1 MRFLCALEFILECVF
16 LLFQIKKGGENMIKI
31 NNVHKS
37 FNNVQVLKDITL
49 EIKKGEVFGLVGH
62 SGAGKSTLLRCIN
75 GLETYDKGSI
85 LVNEYEEVKNLTN
98 SAVRSFRKNLGMI
111 FQHFSLLERRNVYD
125 NVALPLEC
133 WGYSKADIDKRVIEL
148 LELVGLS
155 DKKKSKPREL
165 SGGQKQ
171 RVAIA
176 RALALNPNIL
186 LCDEATSALDP
197 NTTKSILALLR
208 DINEKLGIT
217 IIIVT
222 HQMEVVK
229 EICERVAIM
238 EGGQVMAVGKTED
251 LFLKNS
257 KSLKALIGEEEILP
271 SEGINIRLFFPK
283 DNSNDSIITGMAR
296 ELDIDF
302 SIVWGKLERFRDD
315 VLGSLVIN
323 IKQKQKDEVVKYLTS
338 KEMPWEVI

>member
-1 MRFLCALEFILECVF
+1 
-16 LLFQIKKGGENMIKI
+16 MIKI

-37 FNNVQVLKDITL
+37 FNDVEVLKDITL
-49 EIKKGEVFGLVGH
+49 EIKKGEIFGLVGH

-85 LVNEYEEVKNLTN
+85 IVNEYSEVKLLDNK
-98 SAVRSFRKNLGMI
+98 SVRIFRKNLGMI

-133 WGYSKADIDKRVIEL
+133 FKYSKDDIEKRVSEL

-176 RALALNPNIL
+176 RALALNPDIL

-229 EICERVAIM
+229 EICQRVAIM
-238 EGGQVMAVGKTED
+238 ENGQVMAIGKTED

-257 KSLKALIGEEEILP
+257 KVLKSLIGEEEVVP
-271 SEGINIRLFFPK
+271 NEGINIRLFFPK
-283 DNSNDSIITGMAR
+283 DNSNDSIITAMAR
-296 ELDIDF
+296 DLDIDF

-323 IKQKQKDEVVKYLTS
+323 IKENQRNEVEKYLTS
-338 KEMPWEVI
+338 KNMPWEVI

>member
-1 MRFLCALEFILECVF
+1 
-16 LLFQIKKGGENMIKI
+16 MIKI

-37 FNNVQVLKDITL
+37 FNGVEVLKDITL

-85 LVNEYEEVKNLTN
+85 LVNEYEEVKELSNK
-98 SAVRSFRKNLGMI
+98 SVRSFRKNLGMI

-133 WGYSKADIDKRVIEL
+133 WGYSKTEIDKRVLEL

-155 DKKKSKPREL
+155 DKKKRKPREL

-176 RALALNPNIL
+176 RALALNPDIL

-229 EICERVAIM
+229 EICQRVAIM
-238 EGGQVMAVGKTED
+238 EGGQVIDLGKTED

-257 KSLKALIGEEEILP
+257 KALKSLIGEEEILP

-283 DNSNDSIITGMAR
+283 DNSKDSIITAMAR

-323 IKQKQKDEVVKYLTS
+323 IKKNQKDQVVKYLTS
-338 KEMPWEVI
+338 KNMPWEVI

>member
-1 MRFLCALEFILECVF
+1 
-16 LLFQIKKGGENMIKI
+16 MIKI
-31 NNVHKS
+31 NNVYKS
-37 FNNVQVLKDITL
+37 FNDVEVLKDITL

-85 LVNEYEEVKNLTN
+85 LVNQEQEVKALGNKSL
-98 SAVRSFRKNLGMI
+98 RSFRKNLGMI
-111 FQHFSLLERRNVYD
+111 FQHFSLLERKNVYD
-125 NVALPLEC
+125 NIALPLEC
-133 WGYSKADIDKRVIEL
+133 WGYNKADIDKRVLEL

-155 DKKKSKPREL
+155 DKKKNKPREL

-217 IIIVT
+217 IIMVT

-229 EICERVAIM
+229 EICQRVAIM
-238 EGGQVMAVGKTED
+238 EDGQVIAVGKTED
-251 LFLKNS
+251 LFLENS
-257 KSLKALIGEEEILP
+257 KALKTLIGEEEILP
-271 SEGINIRLFFPK
+271 NEGINIRLFFPK
-283 DNSNDSIITGMAR
+283 DNSNDSIITAMAR
-296 ELDIDF
+296 ELNIDF

-323 IKQKQKDEVVKYLTS
+323 IKENQKSEVIKYLTS
-338 KEMPWEVI
+338 KNMPWEVI

>member
-1 MRFLCALEFILECVF
+1 
-16 LLFQIKKGGENMIKI
+16 MIKI
-31 NNVHKS
+31 NNLYKS
-37 FNNVQVLKDITL
+37 FNDIEVLKDITL

-75 GLETYDKGSI
+75 GLETYDNGRI
-85 LVNEYEEVKNLTN
+85 IVNEYEEVKELGNK
-98 SAVRSFRKNLGMI
+98 SVRSFRKNLGMI

-133 WGYSKADIDKRVIEL
+133 WGYSKDEIDKRVSEL
-148 LELVGLS
+148 LELVGLA
-155 DKKKSKPREL
+155 DKKKSKPRQL

-176 RALALNPNIL
+176 RALALNPDIL

-229 EICERVAIM
+229 EICQRVAIM
-238 EGGQVMAVGKTED
+238 EGGQVIAVGKTED

-257 KSLKALIGEEEILP
+257 KALKTLIGEEEILP
-271 SEGINIRLFFPK
+271 TEGINIRLFFPK
-283 DNSNDSIITGMAR
+283 DDSNDSIITAMAR
-296 ELDIDF
+296 ELNIDF

-323 IKQKQKDEVVKYLTS
+323 IKENQKYEVIKYLKS
-338 KEMPWEVI
+338 KNMQWEVI

>member
-1 MRFLCALEFILECVF
+1 
-16 LLFQIKKGGENMIKI
+16 MIKI

-37 FNNVQVLKDITL
+37 FNDVEVLKDITL
-49 EIKKGEVFGLVGH
+49 EIKKGEIFGLVGH

-85 LVNEYEEVKNLTN
+85 IVNEYSEVKLLDNK
-98 SAVRSFRKNLGMI
+98 SVRIFRKNLGMI

-133 WGYSKADIDKRVIEL
+133 FKYSKEDIEKRVSEL

-176 RALALNPNIL
+176 RALALNPDIL

-217 IIIVT
+217 IIIV
-222 HQMEVVK
+222 EN
-229 EICERVAIM
+229 
-238 EGGQVMAVGKTED
+238 GQVMAIGKTED

-257 KSLKALIGEEEILP
+257 KVLKSLIGEEEVLP
-271 SEGINIRLFFPK
+271 NEGINIRLFFPK
-283 DNSNDSIITGMAR
+283 DNSNDSIITAMAR
-296 ELDIDF
+296 DLDIDF

-323 IKQKQKDEVVKYLTS
+323 IKENQRNEVEKYLTS
-338 KEMPWEVI
+338 KNMPWEVI

>member
-1 MRFLCALEFILECVF
+1 
-16 LLFQIKKGGENMIKI
+16 
-31 NNVHKS
+31 
-37 FNNVQVLKDITL
+37 
-49 EIKKGEVFGLVGH
+49 
-62 SGAGKSTLLRCIN
+62 
-75 GLETYDKGSI
+75 
-85 LVNEYEEVKNLTN
+85 
-98 SAVRSFRKNLGMI
+98 
-111 FQHFSLLERRNVYD
+111 
-125 NVALPLEC
+125 
-133 WGYSKADIDKRVIEL
+133 
-148 LELVGLS
+148 
-155 DKKKSKPREL
+155 
-165 SGGQKQ
+165 
-171 RVAIA
+171 
-176 RALALNPNIL
+176 
-186 LCDEATSALDP
+186 
-197 NTTKSILALLR
+197 
-208 DINEKLGIT
+208 
-217 IIIVT
+217 
-222 HQMEVVK
+222 MEVVK

-323 IKQKQKDEVVKYLTS
+323 IKQEQKDEVAKYLTS

>member
-1 MRFLCALEFILECVF
+1 
-16 LLFQIKKGGENMIKI
+16 MIKI

-37 FNNVQVLKDITL
+37 FNDVEVLKDITL
-49 EIKKGEVFGLVGH
+49 EIKKGEIFGLVGH

-85 LVNEYEEVKNLTN
+85 IVNEYSEVKLLDNK
-98 SAVRSFRKNLGMI
+98 SVRIFRKNLGMI

-133 WGYSKADIDKRVIEL
+133 FKYSKEDIEKRVSEL

-176 RALALNPNIL
+176 RALALNPDIL

-229 EICERVAIM
+229 EICQRVAIM
-238 EGGQVMAVGKTED
+238 ENGQVMAIGKTED

-257 KSLKALIGEEEILP
+257 KVLKSLIGEEEVLP
-271 SEGINIRLFFPK
+271 NEGINIRLFFPK
-283 DNSNDSIITGMAR
+283 DNSNDSIITAMAR
-296 ELDIDF
+296 DLDIDF

-323 IKQKQKDEVVKYLTS
+323 IKENQRNEVEKYLTS
-338 KEMPWEVI
+338 KNMPWEVI

>member
-1 MRFLCALEFILECVF
+1 
-16 LLFQIKKGGENMIKI
+16 MIKI

-37 FNNVQVLKDITL
+37 FNDVEVLKDITL
-49 EIKKGEVFGLVGH
+49 EIKKGEIFGLVGH

-85 LVNEYEEVKNLTN
+85 IVNEYSEVKLLDNK
-98 SAVRSFRKNLGMI
+98 AVRSFRKNLGMI

-133 WGYSKADIDKRVIEL
+133 FKYSKDDIEKRVSEL

-176 RALALNPNIL
+176 RALALNPDIL

-229 EICERVAIM
+229 EICQRVAIM
-238 EGGQVMAVGKTED
+238 ENGQVMAIGKTED

-257 KSLKALIGEEEILP
+257 KVLKSLIGEEEVVP
-271 SEGINIRLFFPK
+271 NEGINIRLFFPK
-283 DNSNDSIITGMAR
+283 DNSNDSIITAMAR
-296 ELDIDF
+296 DLDIDF

-323 IKQKQKDEVVKYLTS
+323 IKENQRNEVEKYLTS
-338 KEMPWEVI
+338 KNMPWEVI

>member
-1 MRFLCALEFILECVF
+1 
-16 LLFQIKKGGENMIKI
+16 MIKI

-37 FNNVQVLKDITL
+37 FNDVEVLKDITL
-49 EIKKGEVFGLVGH
+49 EIKKGEIFGLVGH

-85 LVNEYEEVKNLTN
+85 VVNEYSEVKLLDNK
-98 SAVRSFRKNLGMI
+98 AVRSFRKNLGMI

-133 WGYSKADIDKRVIEL
+133 FKYSKDDIEKRVSEL

-176 RALALNPNIL
+176 RALALNPDIL

-229 EICERVAIM
+229 EICQRVAIM
-238 EGGQVMAVGKTED
+238 ENGQVMAVGKTED

-257 KSLKALIGEEEILP
+257 KVLKSLIGEEEVLP
-271 SEGINIRLFFPK
+271 NEGINIRLFFPK
-283 DNSNDSIITGMAR
+283 DNSNDSIITAMAR
-296 ELDIDF
+296 DLDIDF

-323 IKQKQKDEVVKYLTS
+323 IKENQRNEVEKYLTS
-338 KEMPWEVI
+338 KNMPWEVI

>member
-1 MRFLCALEFILECVF
+1 
-16 LLFQIKKGGENMIKI
+16 MIKI

-37 FNNVQVLKDITL
+37 FNGIEVLKDITL

-85 LVNEYEEVKNLTN
+85 LVNEYEEVKELSNK
-98 SAVRSFRKNLGMI
+98 SVRSFRKNLGMI

-133 WGYSKADIDKRVIEL
+133 WGYSKADIDKRVSEL

-229 EICERVAIM
+229 EICQRVAIM

-257 KSLKALIGEEEILP
+257 KALKALIGEEEILP
-271 SEGINIRLFFPK
+271 SQGINIRLFFPK
-283 DNSNDSIITGMAR
+283 DNSNDSIITAMAR

-323 IKQKQKDEVVKYLTS
+323 IKENQKDKVVKYLTS
-338 KEMPWEVI
+338 KYMPWEVI

>member
-1 MRFLCALEFILECVF
+1 
-16 LLFQIKKGGENMIKI
+16 MIKI
-31 NNVHKS
+31 NNLYKS
-37 FNNVQVLKDITL
+37 FNDVEVLKDITL

-85 LVNEYEEVKNLTN
+85 LLNEEQEVKALGNKSL
-98 SAVRSFRKNLGMI
+98 RSFRKNLGMI

-133 WGYSKADIDKRVIEL
+133 WGYNKADIDKRVLEL

-155 DKKKSKPREL
+155 DKKKNKPREL

-217 IIIVT
+217 IIMVT

-229 EICERVAIM
+229 EICQRVAIM
-238 EGGQVMAVGKTED
+238 EDGQVIAVGKTED
-251 LFLKNS
+251 LFLENS
-257 KSLKALIGEEEILP
+257 KALKTLIGEEEILP
-271 SEGINIRLFFPK
+271 NEGINIRLFFPK
-283 DNSNDSIITGMAR
+283 DNSNDSIITAMAR
-296 ELDIDF
+296 ELNIDF

-323 IKQKQKDEVVKYLTS
+323 IKENQKSEVIKYLTS
-338 KEMPWEVI
+338 KNMPWEVI

>member
-1 MRFLCALEFILECVF
+1 
-16 LLFQIKKGGENMIKI
+16 MIKI
-31 NNVHKS
+31 NNVYKS
-37 FNNVQVLKDITL
+37 FNDVEVLKDITL

-85 LVNEYEEVKNLTN
+85 LVKQEQEVKALGNKSL
-98 SAVRSFRKNLGMI
+98 RSFRKNLGMI

-133 WGYSKADIDKRVIEL
+133 WGYNKADIDKRVLEL

-155 DKKKSKPREL
+155 DKKKNKPREL

-217 IIIVT
+217 IIMVT

-229 EICERVAIM
+229 EICQRVAIM
-238 EGGQVMAVGKTED
+238 EDGQVIAVGKTED
-251 LFLKNS
+251 LFLENS
-257 KSLKALIGEEEILP
+257 KALKTLIGEEEILP
-271 SEGINIRLFFPK
+271 NEGINIRLFFPK
-283 DNSNDSIITGMAR
+283 DNSNDSIITAMAR
-296 ELDIDF
+296 ELNIDF

-323 IKQKQKDEVVKYLTS
+323 IKENQKSEVIKYLTS
-338 KEMPWEVI
+338 KNMPWEVI

>member
-1 MRFLCALEFILECVF
+1 
-16 LLFQIKKGGENMIKI
+16 MIKI

-37 FNNVQVLKDITL
+37 FNGVEVLKDITL

-75 GLETYDKGSI
+75 GLESYDKGSI
-85 LVNEYEEVKNLTN
+85 LVNEYEEVKALSNK
-98 SAVRSFRKNLGMI
+98 SVRSFRKNLGMI

-133 WGYSKADIDKRVIEL
+133 WGYSKADIDKRVSEL

-229 EICERVAIM
+229 EICQRVAIM
-238 EGGQVMAVGKTED
+238 EGGQVIAVGKTED

-257 KSLKALIGEEEILP
+257 KALKSLIGEEEILP
-271 SEGINIRLFFPK
+271 SKGINIRLFFPK
-283 DNSNDSIITGMAR
+283 DNSNDSIITAMAR

-323 IKQKQKDEVVKYLTS
+323 IKENQKDKVEKYLTS
-338 KEMPWEVI
+338 KNMPWEVI

>member
-1 MRFLCALEFILECVF
+1 
-16 LLFQIKKGGENMIKI
+16 MIKI

-37 FNNVQVLKDITL
+37 FNDVEVLKDITL
-49 EIKKGEVFGLVGH
+49 EIKKEEIFGLVGH

-85 LVNEYEEVKNLTN
+85 IVNEYSEVKLLDNK
-98 SAVRSFRKNLGMI
+98 SVRIFRKNLGMI

-133 WGYSKADIDKRVIEL
+133 FKYSKEDIEKRVSEL

-176 RALALNPNIL
+176 RALALNPDIL

-229 EICERVAIM
+229 EICQRVAIM
-238 EGGQVMAVGKTED
+238 ENGQVMAIGKTED

-257 KSLKALIGEEEILP
+257 KVLKSLIGEEEVLP
-271 SEGINIRLFFPK
+271 NEGINIRLFFPK
-283 DNSNDSIITGMAR
+283 DNSNDSIITAMAR
-296 ELDIDF
+296 DLDIDF

-323 IKQKQKDEVVKYLTS
+323 IKENQRNEVEKYLTS
-338 KEMPWEVI
+338 KNMPWEVI

>member
-1 MRFLCALEFILECVF
+1 
-16 LLFQIKKGGENMIKI
+16 MIKI
-31 NNVHKS
+31 NNVYKS
-37 FNNVQVLKDITL
+37 FNDVEVLKDITL

-85 LVNEYEEVKNLTN
+85 LVNQEQEVKALGNKSL
-98 SAVRSFRKNLGMI
+98 RSFRKNLGMI
-111 FQHFSLLERRNVYD
+111 FQHFSLLERKNVYD
-125 NVALPLEC
+125 NIALPLEC
-133 WGYSKADIDKRVIEL
+133 WGYNKADIDKRVLEL

-155 DKKKSKPREL
+155 DKKKNKPREL

-217 IIIVT
+217 IIMVT

-229 EICERVAIM
+229 EICQRVAIM
-238 EGGQVMAVGKTED
+238 EDGQVIAVGKTED
-251 LFLKNS
+251 LFLENS
-257 KSLKALIGEEEILP
+257 KALKTLIGEEEILP
-271 SEGINIRLFFPK
+271 NEGINIRLFFPK
-283 DNSNDSIITGMAR
+283 DNSNDSIITAMAR
-296 ELDIDF
+296 ELNIDF

-323 IKQKQKDEVVKYLTS
+323 IKENQKSEVIKYLTS
-338 KEMPWEVI
+338 RNMPWEVI

>member
-1 MRFLCALEFILECVF
+1 
-16 LLFQIKKGGENMIKI
+16 MIKI
-31 NNVHKS
+31 NNVYKS
-37 FNNVQVLKDITL
+37 FNDVEVLKDITL

-85 LVNEYEEVKNLTN
+85 LVNQEQEVKALGNKSL
-98 SAVRSFRKNLGMI
+98 RSFRKNLGMI

-133 WGYSKADIDKRVIEL
+133 WGYNKADIDKRVLEL

-155 DKKKSKPREL
+155 DKKKNKPREL

-217 IIIVT
+217 IIMVT

-229 EICERVAIM
+229 EICQRVAIM
-238 EGGQVMAVGKTED
+238 EDGQVIAVGKTED
-251 LFLKNS
+251 LFLENS
-257 KSLKALIGEEEILP
+257 KALKTLIGEEEILP
-271 SEGINIRLFFPK
+271 NEGINIRLFFPK
-283 DNSNDSIITGMAR
+283 DNSNDSIITAMAR
-296 ELDIDF
+296 ELNIDF

-323 IKQKQKDEVVKYLTS
+323 IKENQKSEVIKYLTS
-338 KEMPWEVI
+338 KNMPWEVI

>member
-1 MRFLCALEFILECVF
+1 
-16 LLFQIKKGGENMIKI
+16 MIKMQ
-31 NNVHKS
+31 NVKKS
-37 FNNVQVLKDITL
+37 FENTEVLKDISL
-49 EIKKGEVFGLVGH
+49 NISEGEIYGLIGH

-75 GLETYDKGSI
+75 ALEDYNEGSVKVMDK
-85 LVNEYEEVKNLTN
+85 EVRLLSEKGKREL
-98 SAVRSFRKNLGMI
+98 RKELGMI
-111 FQHFSLLERRNVYD
+111 FQGFNLLTRKNVFQ
-125 NVALPLEC
+125 NVALPLEV
-133 WGYSKADIDKRVIEL
+133 WGYDKSFINKRVNEL
-148 LELVGLS
+148 LEVVGLS
-155 DKKKSKPREL
+155 EKAKSKPSEL

-176 RALALNPNIL
+176 RALALEPKIL

-197 NTTKSILALLR
+197 KTTKDILALLE
-208 DINEKLGIT
+208 DINKKLGIT
-217 IIIVT
+217 IVIVT

-229 EICERVAIM
+229 EICQRVAIM
-238 EGGQVMAVGKTED
+238 EGGQVIAVGKTED

-257 KSLKALIGEEEILP
+257 KALKSLIGEEEILP

-283 DNSNDSIITGMAR
+283 DNSNDSIITAMAR

-323 IKQKQKDEVVKYLTS
+323 IKENQKDKVEKYLTS
-338 KEMPWEVI
+338 KNMPWEVI

>member
-1 MRFLCALEFILECVF
+1 
-16 LLFQIKKGGENMIKI
+16 MIKI
-31 NNVHKS
+31 SNLNKYYGNTQILSDVNIHM
-37 FNNVQVLKDITL
+37 Q
-49 EIKKGEVFGLVGH
+49 KGEIFGIIGH

-75 GLETYDKGSI
+75 RLETYEDGSI
-85 LVNEYEEVKNLTN
+85 LVEDKEVKDLSENEL
-98 SAVRSFRKNLGMI
+98 RFLRKDLGMI
-111 FQHFSLLERRNVYD
+111 FQHFSLLERKTVFE

-133 WGYSKADIDKRVIEL
+133 FKYSKEEINKRVDEL
-148 LELVGLS
+148 LKLVGID
-155 DKKKSKPREL
+155 DKKNQKPRNL

-176 RALALNPNIL
+176 RALALNPKVL

-229 EICERVAIM
+229 EICQRVAIM
-238 EGGQVMAVGKTED
+238 EGGQVIAVGKTED

-257 KSLKALIGEEEILP
+257 KALKTLIGEEEILP
-271 SEGINIRLFFPK
+271 NEGINIRLFFPK
-283 DNSNDSIITGMAR
+283 DNSNDSIITAMAR

-323 IKQKQKDEVVKYLTS
+323 IKENQKDEVVKYLTS
-338 KEMPWEVI
+338 KNMPWEVI

>member
-1 MRFLCALEFILECVF
+1 
-16 LLFQIKKGGENMIKI
+16 MIKI

-37 FNNVQVLKDITL
+37 FNDVEVLKDITL
-49 EIKKGEVFGLVGH
+49 EIKKGEIFGLVGH

-85 LVNEYEEVKNLTN
+85 IVNEYSEVKLLDNK
-98 SAVRSFRKNLGMI
+98 AVRSFRKNLGMI

-133 WGYSKADIDKRVIEL
+133 FKYSKDDIEKRVSEL

-176 RALALNPNIL
+176 RALALNPDIL

-229 EICERVAIM
+229 EICQRVAIM
-238 EGGQVMAVGKTED
+238 ENGQVMAVGKTED

-257 KSLKALIGEEEILP
+257 KVLKSLIGEEEVLP
-271 SEGINIRLFFPK
+271 NEGINIRLFFPK
-283 DNSNDSIITGMAR
+283 DNSNDSIITAMAR
-296 ELDIDF
+296 DLDIDF

-323 IKQKQKDEVVKYLTS
+323 IKENQRNEVEKYLTS
-338 KEMPWEVI
+338 KNMPWEVI

>member
-1 MRFLCALEFILECVF
+1 
-16 LLFQIKKGGENMIKI
+16 MIKI

-37 FNNVQVLKDITL
+37 FNDVEVLKDITL
-49 EIKKGEVFGLVGH
+49 EIKKGEIFGLVGH

-85 LVNEYEEVKNLTN
+85 IVNEYSEVKLLDNK
-98 SAVRSFRKNLGMI
+98 AVRSFRKNLGMI

-133 WGYSKADIDKRVIEL
+133 FKYSKDDIEKRVSEL

-176 RALALNPNIL
+176 RALALNPDIL

-229 EICERVAIM
+229 EICQRVAIM
-238 EGGQVMAVGKTED
+238 ENGQVMAIGKTED

-257 KSLKALIGEEEILP
+257 KVLKSLIGEEEVLP
-271 SEGINIRLFFPK
+271 NEGINIRLFFPK
-283 DNSNDSIITGMAR
+283 DNSNDSIITAMAR
-296 ELDIDF
+296 DLDIDF
-302 SIVWGKLERFRDD
+302 SIVWGKLERYRDD

-323 IKQKQKDEVVKYLTS
+323 IQENQRNEVEKYLTS
-338 KEMPWEVI
+338 KNMPWEVI

>member
-1 MRFLCALEFILECVF
+1 
-16 LLFQIKKGGENMIKI
+16 MIKI

-37 FNNVQVLKDITL
+37 FNDVEVLKDITL
-49 EIKKGEVFGLVGH
+49 EIKKGEIFGLVGH

-85 LVNEYEEVKNLTN
+85 IVNEYSEVKLLDNK
-98 SAVRSFRKNLGMI
+98 SVRSFRKNLGMI
-111 FQHFSLLERRNVYD
+111 FQHFSLLERRKVYD

-133 WGYSKADIDKRVIEL
+133 FKYSKDDIEKRVSEL

-176 RALALNPNIL
+176 RALALNPDIL

-229 EICERVAIM
+229 EICQRVAIM
-238 EGGQVMAVGKTED
+238 ENGQVMAIGKTED

-257 KSLKALIGEEEILP
+257 KVLKSLIGEEEVLP
-271 SEGINIRLFFPK
+271 NEGINIRLFFPK
-283 DNSNDSIITGMAR
+283 DNSNDSIITAMAR
-296 ELDIDF
+296 DLDIDF

-323 IKQKQKDEVVKYLTS
+323 IKENQRNEVEKYLTS
-338 KEMPWEVI
+338 KNMPWEVI

>member
-1 MRFLCALEFILECVF
+1 
-16 LLFQIKKGGENMIKI
+16 MIKI
-31 NNVHKS
+31 NNLYKS
-37 FNNVQVLKDITL
+37 FNDIEVLKDIIL

-75 GLETYDKGSI
+75 GLETYDNGRI
-85 LVNEYEEVKNLTN
+85 IVNEYEEVKELGNK
-98 SAVRSFRKNLGMI
+98 SVRSFRKNLGMI

-133 WGYSKADIDKRVIEL
+133 WGYSKDEIDKRVSEL
-148 LELVGLS
+148 LELVGLA
-155 DKKKSKPREL
+155 DKKKSKPRQL

-176 RALALNPNIL
+176 RALALNPDIL

-229 EICERVAIM
+229 EICQRVAIM
-238 EGGQVMAVGKTED
+238 EGGQVIAVGKTED

-257 KSLKALIGEEEILP
+257 KALKTLIGEEEILP
-271 SEGINIRLFFPK
+271 TEGINIRLFFPK
-283 DNSNDSIITGMAR
+283 DDSNDSIITAMAR
-296 ELDIDF
+296 ELNIDF

-323 IKQKQKDEVVKYLTS
+323 IKENQKYEVIKYLKS
-338 KEMPWEVI
+338 KNMQWEVI

>member
-1 MRFLCALEFILECVF
+1 
-16 LLFQIKKGGENMIKI
+16 MIKI

-37 FNNVQVLKDITL
+37 FNDVEVLKDITL
-49 EIKKGEVFGLVGH
+49 EIKKGEIFGLVGH

-85 LVNEYEEVKNLTN
+85 IVNEYSEVKLLDNKT
-98 SAVRSFRKNLGMI
+98 VRSFRKNLGMI

-133 WGYSKADIDKRVIEL
+133 FKYSKDDIEKRVSEL

-176 RALALNPNIL
+176 RALALNPDIL

-229 EICERVAIM
+229 EICQRVAIM
-238 EGGQVMAVGKTED
+238 ENGQVMAVGKTED

-257 KSLKALIGEEEILP
+257 KVLKSLIGEEEVLP
-271 SEGINIRLFFPK
+271 NEGINIRLFFPK
-283 DNSNDSIITGMAR
+283 DNSNDSIITAMAR
-296 ELDIDF
+296 DLDIDF

-323 IKQKQKDEVVKYLTS
+323 IKENQRNEVEKYLTS
-338 KEMPWEVI
+338 KNMPWEVI

>member
-1 MRFLCALEFILECVF
+1 
-16 LLFQIKKGGENMIKI
+16 MIKI

-37 FNNVQVLKDITL
+37 FNGVEVLKDITL

-75 GLETYDKGSI
+75 GLESYDKGSI
-85 LVNEYEEVKNLTN
+85 LVNEYEEVKALSNK
-98 SAVRSFRKNLGMI
+98 SVRSFRKNLGMI

-133 WGYSKADIDKRVIEL
+133 WGYSKADIDKRVSEL

-208 DINEKLGIT
+208 DIKEKLGIT

-229 EICERVAIM
+229 EICQRVAIM
-238 EGGQVMAVGKTED
+238 EGGQVIAVGKTED

-257 KSLKALIGEEEILP
+257 KALKSLIGEEEILP

-283 DNSNDSIITGMAR
+283 DNSNDSDNR
-296 ELDIDF
+296 EAVAAELYF
-302 SIVWGKLERFRDD
+302 KA
-315 VLGSLVIN
+315 
-323 IKQKQKDEVVKYLTS
+323 Q
-338 KEMPWEVI
+338 

>member
-1 MRFLCALEFILECVF
+1 
-16 LLFQIKKGGENMIKI
+16 MIKI
-31 NNVHKS
+31 NNVYKS
-37 FNNVQVLKDITL
+37 FNGVEVLKDITL

-75 GLETYDKGSI
+75 GLETYDKGRI
-85 LVNEYEEVKNLTN
+85 LVNEYQEVKALGNK
-98 SAVRSFRKNLGMI
+98 SVRSFRKNLGMI

-133 WGYSKADIDKRVIEL
+133 WGYSKADIDKRVSEL

-176 RALALNPNIL
+176 RALALNPDIL

-229 EICERVAIM
+229 EICQRVAIM
-238 EGGQVMAVGKTED
+238 EGGQVISVGKTED

-257 KSLKALIGEEEILP
+257 KALKALIGEEEILP
-271 SEGINIRLFFPK
+271 NEGINIRLFFPK
-283 DNSNDSIITGMAR
+283 DNSNDSIITAMAR
-296 ELDIDF
+296 ELNIDF
-302 SIVWGKLERFRDD
+302 SIVGGNLEKFRDK
-315 VLGSLVIN
+315 VLGTLPIN
-323 IKQKQKDEVVKYLTS
+323 INEKDREEVMKYLS
-338 KEMPWEVI
+338 AKDIILEVL

>member
-1 MRFLCALEFILECVF
+1 
-16 LLFQIKKGGENMIKI
+16 MIKI
-31 NNVHKS
+31 NNVYKS
-37 FNNVQVLKDITL
+37 FNGVEVLKDITL

-75 GLETYDKGSI
+75 GLETYDEGSI
-85 LVNEYEEVKNLTN
+85 LVNEYEEVKKLTN
-98 SAVRSFRKNLGMI
+98 SSVRSFRKNLGMI

-323 IKQKQKDEVVKYLTS
+323 IKEEQKDEVAKYLTS

>member
-1 MRFLCALEFILECVF
+1 
-16 LLFQIKKGGENMIKI
+16 MIKI
-31 NNVHKS
+31 NNVYKS
-37 FNNVQVLKDITL
+37 FNGVEVLKDITL

-75 GLETYDKGSI
+75 GLENYDSGI
-85 LVNEYEEVKNLTN
+85 IIVNQYEEVKELGNR
-98 SAVRSFRKNLGMI
+98 SIRSFRKNLGMI

-133 WGYSKADIDKRVIEL
+133 WGYSKDDIDKRVSEL
-148 LELVGLS
+148 LELVGLA
-155 DKKKSKPREL
+155 DKKKSKPRQL

-176 RALALNPNIL
+176 RALALNPDIL

-217 IIIVT
+217 IVIVT

-229 EICERVAIM
+229 EICQRVAIM
-238 EGGQVMAVGKTED
+238 EGGQVIAVGKTED

-257 KSLKALIGEEEILP
+257 KALKALIGEEEILP

-283 DNSNDSIITGMAR
+283 DNSNDSIITAMAR
-296 ELDIDF
+296 ELNIDF

-323 IKQKQKDEVVKYLTS
+323 IKEKQKDEVIKYLKS
-338 KEMPWEVI
+338 KNMQWEVI

>member
-1 MRFLCALEFILECVF
+1 
-16 LLFQIKKGGENMIKI
+16 MIKI

-37 FNNVQVLKDITL
+37 FNDVEVLKDITL
-49 EIKKGEVFGLVGH
+49 EIKKGEIFGLVGH

-85 LVNEYEEVKNLTN
+85 IVNEYSEVKLLDNK
-98 SAVRSFRKNLGMI
+98 AVRSFRKNLGMI

-133 WGYSKADIDKRVIEL
+133 FKYSKDDIEKRVSEL

-176 RALALNPNIL
+176 RALALNPDIL

-229 EICERVAIM
+229 EICQRVAIM
-238 EGGQVMAVGKTED
+238 ENGQVMAIGKTED

-257 KSLKALIGEEEILP
+257 KVLKSLIGEEEVLP
-271 SEGINIRLFFPK
+271 NEGINIRLFFPK
-283 DNSNDSIITGMAR
+283 DNSNDSIITAMAR
-296 ELDIDF
+296 DLDIDF

-323 IKQKQKDEVVKYLTS
+323 IKENQRNEVEKYLTS
-338 KEMPWEVI
+338 KNMPWEVI

>member
-1 MRFLCALEFILECVF
+1 
-16 LLFQIKKGGENMIKI
+16 MIKI

-37 FNNVQVLKDITL
+37 FNDVEVLKDITL
-49 EIKKGEVFGLVGH
+49 EIKKGEIFGLVGH

-85 LVNEYEEVKNLTN
+85 VVNEYSEVKLLDNK
-98 SAVRSFRKNLGMI
+98 SVRSFRKNLGMI

-133 WGYSKADIDKRVIEL
+133 FKYSKDDIEKRVSEL

-176 RALALNPNIL
+176 RALALNPDIL

-229 EICERVAIM
+229 EICQRVAIM
-238 EGGQVMAVGKTED
+238 ENGQVMAIGKTED

-257 KSLKALIGEEEILP
+257 KVLKSLIGEEEVLP
-271 SEGINIRLFFPK
+271 NEGINIRLFFPK
-283 DNSNDSIITGMAR
+283 DNSNDSIITAMAR
-296 ELDIDF
+296 DLDIDF

-323 IKQKQKDEVVKYLTS
+323 IKENQRNEVEKYLTS
-338 KEMPWEVI
+338 KNMPWEVI